1 MADVVV
7 VEGVVEDVVFQEGLD
22 LARGELE
29 HMLESVHQYPPISGF
44 GWDLADCHSCF
55 CPDLERTGDQ
65 LKKNST
71 SLQGQSHLQEIQT
84 YHSQYRGLMQSGF
97 SSLRRVRML
106 LLLKRKILL
115 MRRSGG
121 CNSRRVS

>member
-29 HMLESVHQYPPISGF
+29 HMLESVHQYPPISGS

-55 CPDLERTGDQ
+55 CPWPAEEKLYKLARTKSPTGNPNIPFTVQGAKAVRLLIIEKSEDVTASEEEDIADE
-65 LKKNST
+65 KKW
-71 SLQGQSHLQEIQT
+71 
-84 YHSQYRGLMQSGF
+84 
-97 SSLRRVRML
+97 RM
-106 LLLKRKILL
+106 
-115 MRRSGG
+115 
-121 CNSRRVS
+121 